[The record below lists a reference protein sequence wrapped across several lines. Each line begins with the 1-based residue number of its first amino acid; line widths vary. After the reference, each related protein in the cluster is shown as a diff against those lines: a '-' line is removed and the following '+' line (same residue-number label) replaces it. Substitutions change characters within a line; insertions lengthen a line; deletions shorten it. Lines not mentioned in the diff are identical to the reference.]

1 MNTLSHAS
9 SLPASQRVADT
20 IRYTDEE
27 LIRRFQ
33 KGDENAYGE
42 LVKRYKDPLLNFVH
56 RYVYDH
62 DQAEDI
68 VQDTMVK
75 LFTHKHYYKEIAK
88 FSTWIYTIAGN
99 LAKTELRKRKRQKTT
114 QLSQLGPEDREFQIP
129 ADDAGTDESIQNSF
143 VEKRI
148 QAAIQNLEPHFRT
161 VIIMRDIQELSYEE
175 ISNILNVPLG
185 TVKSRINR
193 GRLELQGELKDLR

>member
-1 MNTLSHAS
+1 M
-9 SLPASQRVADT
+9 VDT
-20 IRYTDEE
+20 VRYTDEE
-27 LIRRFQ
+27 LIGRFQ
-33 KGDENAYGE
+33 KGDENAYAE
-42 LVKRYKDPLLNFVH
+42 LVNRYKDPLLNFVF
-56 RYVYDH
+56 RFVNDH

-68 VQDTMVK
+68 VQDTMFK

-99 LAKTELRKRKRQKTT
+99 FAKTELRKRKRKKTT
-114 QLSQLGPEDREFQIP
+114 PLSHIGPEDREYQIP
-129 ADDAGTDESIQNSF
+129 TDDAGTDDSIQSSF
-143 VEKRI
+143 VENRI
-148 QAAIQNLEPHFRT
+148 NAAIQNLEPHFRT